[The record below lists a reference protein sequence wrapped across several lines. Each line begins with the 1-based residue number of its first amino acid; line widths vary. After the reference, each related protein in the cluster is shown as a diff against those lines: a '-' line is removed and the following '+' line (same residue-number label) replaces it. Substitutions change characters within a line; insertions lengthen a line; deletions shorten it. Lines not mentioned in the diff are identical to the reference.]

1 MRAFTQNPAIRQQL
15 IWIGAWFVLGAFIGF
30 DNYAHGGGMLFGG
43 LYGWALAAEP
53 GKKRRWRMAAAFW
66 VAALLVFASLRPLPW
81 VHQVPAVRRACRR
94 ERSRATDAHD
104 LRVGSRRAC
113 SPRTIAGGWGP
124 CEGPHLIRGMSRRMA
139 DEKIHV
145 EALVIGA
152 GPGGYVAGIRLGQLK
167 KKAMVVERDKPGGIC
182 LNVGC
187 IPSKALINAAKT
199 YDKLR
204 HGGDIGILA
213 DNIRVDMVKMQS
225 WKSEVVSKLTG
236 GVKMLLKA
244 NGCDY
249 RTGVA
254 RLTSRNTV
262 ELTAA
267 DGSKVT
273 IQADNIVVATGSRPI
288 EIPGFKFDGQRIV
301 DSTGAL
307 AFDAVPERFV
317 VIGGGYIGIE
327 IGTLY
332 AKLGSKVTVVEALPA
347 ILAGN
352 DPDIVQV
359 VARKLKKLGVEVMTG
374 AKAKSWSEKDGR
386 AAVVVDVGGNDV
398 TLDAD
403 KVLVAVGRR
412 PISDGLGLEEVGVKL
427 ERGFIPV
434 DKRLRTNVPGI
445 YAIGDVAGQPM
456 LAHKASREAEV
467 VAEVI
472 AGHKAEF
479 DVRCIPAVI
488 FSDPEVASAGI
499 TADEAKQRG
508 REVKVGKFPF
518 SVLGRAIANADTD
531 GFVKVV
537 IDAASKEVLGI
548 HVVGNGASDV
558 IAEAALAI
566 EMGALADDL
575 SMTIH
580 AHPTLPEAIME
591 AAKASLG
598 EAIHIQNR

>member
-1 MRAFTQNPAIRQQL
+1 
-15 IWIGAWFVLGAFIGF
+15 
-30 DNYAHGGGMLFGG
+30 
-43 LYGWALAAEP
+43 
-53 GKKRRWRMAAAFW
+53 
-66 VAALLVFASLRPLPW
+66 
-81 VHQVPAVRRACRR
+81 
-94 ERSRATDAHD
+94 
-104 LRVGSRRAC
+104 
-113 SPRTIAGGWGP
+113 
-124 CEGPHLIRGMSRRMA
+124 MA
-139 DEKIHV
+139 DAIHV

-204 HGGDIGILA
+204 HGADIGILA
-213 DNIRVDMVKMQS
+213 DNFRLDMPKMQS
-225 WKSEVVSKLTG
+225 WKGEVVSKLTS
-236 GVKMLLKA
+236 GVKTLLKA

-249 RTGVA
+249 RTGTA

-262 ELTAA
+262 ELTEAS
-267 DGSKVT
+267 GKVT

-288 EIPGFKFDGQRIV
+288 EIPGFKFDGNRIV

-347 ILAGN
+347 ILPGN

-374 AKAKSWSEKDGR
+374 AKAKSWSEQGGR
-386 AAVVVDVGGNDV
+386 AAVVLDAGGKDV
-398 TLDAD
+398 TVEAD

-412 PISDGLGLEEVGVKL
+412 PNWENLGLEEVGVKV
-427 ERGFIPV
+427 ERGFVTV

-472 AGHKAEF
+472 AGHKTEF
-479 DVRCIPAVI
+479 DVRVIPAVI

-508 REVKVGKFPF
+508 RDVKVGKFPF

-537 IDAASKEVLGI
+537 IDAGTKEVLGI
-548 HVVGNGASDV
+548 HVVGNGASDI

-575 SMTIH
+575 SLTIH

>member
-1 MRAFTQNPAIRQQL
+1 MAEETIR
-15 IWIGAWFVLGAFIGF
+15 
-30 DNYAHGGGMLFGG
+30 
-43 LYGWALAAEP
+43 
-53 GKKRRWRMAAAFW
+53 
-66 VAALLVFASLRPLPW
+66 
-81 VHQVPAVRRACRR
+81 
-94 ERSRATDAHD
+94 
-104 LRVGSRRAC
+104 
-113 SPRTIAGGWGP
+113 
-124 CEGPHLIRGMSRRMA
+124 
-139 DEKIHV
+139 V

-152 GPGGYVAGIRLGQLK
+152 GPGGSVAGIRLGQLK

-187 IPSKALINAAKT
+187 IPSKALINAAKY
-199 YDKLR
+199 YDKFR
-204 HGGDIGILA
+204 HGADIGILA
-213 DNIRVDMVKMQS
+213 DNIRLDMAKMQT
-225 WKSEVVSKLTG
+225 WKGEVVHKLTS
-236 GVKMLLKA
+236 GVRILLKA

-249 RTGVA
+249 RTGSA
-254 RLTSRNTV
+254 KLLSRNTV
-262 ELTAA
+262 ELTEAS
-267 DGSKVT
+267 GKTT
-273 IQADNIVVATGSRPI
+273 IQADNIIVATGSRPI
-288 EIPGFKFDGQRIV
+288 EIPGFAFDGQRIV

-307 AFDAVPERFV
+307 DFPAVPEQFV

-332 AKLGSKVTVVEALPA
+332 AKLGSRVTVVEALPA
-347 ILAGN
+347 ILPGN
-352 DPDIVQV
+352 DPEIVQV

-374 AKAKSWSEKDGR
+374 AKAKSWTEKGGR
-386 AAVVVDVGGNDV
+386 AVVTIDVGGKEA

-412 PISDGLGLEEVGVKL
+412 PNFEGIGLEEVGVKV
-427 ERGFIPV
+427 ERGFITV
-434 DKRLRTNVPGI
+434 DRRLRTNVPGI

-467 VAEVI
+467 AAEVI
-472 AGHKAEF
+472 AGHRSEF

-499 TADEAKQRG
+499 TAEEATAKG
-508 REVKVGKFPF
+508 RKVRIGKFPF
-518 SVLGRAIANADTD
+518 VALGRAIANADTD

-537 IDAASKEVLGI
+537 IDADSKEVLGI
-548 HVVGNGASDV
+548 HVVGNGASDI

-566 EMGALADDL
+566 EMGALADDISL
-575 SMTIH
+575 TIH

>member
-1 MRAFTQNPAIRQQL
+1 MAEETIR
-15 IWIGAWFVLGAFIGF
+15 
-30 DNYAHGGGMLFGG
+30 
-43 LYGWALAAEP
+43 
-53 GKKRRWRMAAAFW
+53 
-66 VAALLVFASLRPLPW
+66 
-81 VHQVPAVRRACRR
+81 
-94 ERSRATDAHD
+94 
-104 LRVGSRRAC
+104 
-113 SPRTIAGGWGP
+113 
-124 CEGPHLIRGMSRRMA
+124 
-139 DEKIHV
+139 V

-199 YDKLR
+199 YDKFR
-204 HGGDIGILA
+204 HGADIGILA
-213 DNIRVDMVKMQS
+213 DNIRLDMAKMQV
-225 WKSEVVSKLTG
+225 WKGEVVTKLTS
-236 GVKMLLKA
+236 GVRVLLKA

-249 RTGVA
+249 RTGSA
-254 RLTSRNTV
+254 RLLTRNTV
-262 ELTAA
+262 ELSEASGKTI
-267 DGSKVT
+267 
-273 IQADNIVVATGSRPI
+273 IQADNIIVATGSRPI
-288 EIPGFKFDGQRIV
+288 EIPGFAFDGQRIV

-307 AFDAVPERFV
+307 DFPAVPERFV
-317 VIGGGYIGIE
+317 VIGGGYIGME

-332 AKLGSKVTVVEALPA
+332 AKLGSRVTVVEALPA
-347 ILAGN
+347 ILPGN

-359 VARKLKKLGVEVMTG
+359 VSRKLKKLGVEVMPG
-374 AKAKSWSEKDGR
+374 AKAKSWTEKGGR
-386 AAVVVDVGGNDV
+386 AVVTVDVGGKEA

-412 PISDGLGLEEVGVKL
+412 PNSEGLGLEELGVKV
-427 ERGFIPV
+427 ERGFITV
-434 DKRLRTNVPGI
+434 DRRLRTNVPGV

-467 VAEVI
+467 AAEVI
-472 AGHKAEF
+472 AGHKSEF

-488 FSDPEVASAGI
+488 FSDPEIASAGI
-499 TADEAKQRG
+499 TAEEAAAKG
-508 REVKVGKFPF
+508 RKVKIGKFPF
-518 SVLGRAIANADTD
+518 VALGRAIANADTD

-537 IDAASKEVLGI
+537 IDAESKEVLGI
-548 HVVGNGASDV
+548 HVVGNGASDI

-566 EMGALADDL
+566 EMGALADDISL
-575 SMTIH
+575 TIH

>member
-1 MRAFTQNPAIRQQL
+1 
-15 IWIGAWFVLGAFIGF
+15 
-30 DNYAHGGGMLFGG
+30 
-43 LYGWALAAEP
+43 
-53 GKKRRWRMAAAFW
+53 
-66 VAALLVFASLRPLPW
+66 
-81 VHQVPAVRRACRR
+81 
-94 ERSRATDAHD
+94 
-104 LRVGSRRAC
+104 
-113 SPRTIAGGWGP
+113 
-124 CEGPHLIRGMSRRMA
+124 MSRRMA
-139 DEKIHV
+139 DAIHV

-187 IPSKALINAAKT
+187 IPSKALINAAKY

-204 HGGDIGILA
+204 HGADIGILA
-213 DNIRVDMVKMQS
+213 DNIRVDLAKMQT

-236 GVKMLLKA
+236 GVKVLLKA

-254 RLTSRNTV
+254 RLISRNTV
-262 ELTAA
+262 ELTEA
-267 DGSKVT
+267 DGNKVT

-288 EIPGFKFDGQRIV
+288 EIPGFKFDGNRIV

-307 AFDAVPERFV
+307 AFEAVPERFV

-332 AKLGSKVTVVEALPA
+332 AKLGAKVTVVEALPA
-347 ILAGN
+347 ILPGN
-352 DPDIVQV
+352 DADIVQV
-359 VARKLKKLGVEVMTG
+359 VARRLKKLGVEVMTG
-374 AKAKSWSEKDGR
+374 AKAKSWREAGGR
-386 AAVVVDVGGNDV
+386 AEVVIDAGGKDV
-398 TLDAD
+398 TLEAD

-412 PISDGLGLEEVGVKL
+412 PISEGLGLEEVGVKV
-427 ERGFIPV
+427 ERGFITV
-434 DKRLRTNVPGI
+434 DRRLRTNVPGI

-508 REVKVGKFPF
+508 REVKLGKFPF
-518 SVLGRAIANADTD
+518 VALGRALANADTD

-537 IDAASKEVLGI
+537 TDAASKEVLGI
-548 HVVGNGASDV
+548 HVVGNGAADV

-566 EMGALADDL
+566 EMGALADDISL
-575 SMTIH
+575 TIH

>member
-1 MRAFTQNPAIRQQL
+1 
-15 IWIGAWFVLGAFIGF
+15 
-30 DNYAHGGGMLFGG
+30 
-43 LYGWALAAEP
+43 
-53 GKKRRWRMAAAFW
+53 
-66 VAALLVFASLRPLPW
+66 
-81 VHQVPAVRRACRR
+81 
-94 ERSRATDAHD
+94 
-104 LRVGSRRAC
+104 
-113 SPRTIAGGWGP
+113 
-124 CEGPHLIRGMSRRMA
+124 
-139 DEKIHV
+139 
-145 EALVIGA
+145 
-152 GPGGYVAGIRLGQLK
+152 
-167 KKAMVVERDKPGGIC
+167 
-182 LNVGC
+182 
-187 IPSKALINAAKT
+187 
-199 YDKLR
+199 
-204 HGGDIGILA
+204 
-213 DNIRVDMVKMQS
+213 MQT
-225 WKSEVVSKLTG
+225 WKCEVVSKLTG
-236 GVKMLLKA
+236 GVKVLLKA

-254 RLTSRNTV
+254 RLLSRNTV
-262 ELTAA
+262 ELTDAN
-267 DGSKVT
+267 GSKTT

-288 EIPGFKFDGQRIV
+288 EIPGFKFDGNRIV

-332 AKLGSKVTVVEALPA
+332 AKLGAKVTVVEALPG

-352 DPDIVQV
+352 DPEIVQV

-374 AKAKSWSEKDGR
+374 AKAKSWSEANGR
-386 AAVVVDVGGNDV
+386 AAVVVDVGGKDV

-403 KVLVAVGRR
+403 KVLVSVGRR
-412 PISDGLGLEEVGVKL
+412 PNWEGLGLEEVGVKV
-427 ERGFIPV
+427 ERGFITV
-434 DKRLRTNVPGI
+434 DARRRTNVPGV

-479 DVRCIPAVI
+479 DVRVIPAVI

-499 TADEAKQRG
+499 TAEEAKQRG
-508 REVKVGKFPF
+508 RDVRVGKFPF
-518 SVLGRAIANADTD
+518 AALGRAIANADTD

-537 IDAASKEVLGI
+537 IDAGSKEVLGI
-548 HVVGNGASDV
+548 HVVGNGASDI

-566 EMGALADDL
+566 EMGALADDISL
-575 SMTIH
+575 TIH

>member
-1 MRAFTQNPAIRQQL
+1 
-15 IWIGAWFVLGAFIGF
+15 
-30 DNYAHGGGMLFGG
+30 
-43 LYGWALAAEP
+43 
-53 GKKRRWRMAAAFW
+53 
-66 VAALLVFASLRPLPW
+66 
-81 VHQVPAVRRACRR
+81 
-94 ERSRATDAHD
+94 
-104 LRVGSRRAC
+104 
-113 SPRTIAGGWGP
+113 
-124 CEGPHLIRGMSRRMA
+124 MA
-139 DEKIHV
+139 DAKTHV

-187 IPSKALINAAKT
+187 IPSKALITASKY

-204 HGGDIGILA
+204 HGADIGILA
-213 DNIRVDMVKMQS
+213 DNFRVDMPKMQT
-225 WKSEVVSKLTG
+225 WKGEVVSKLTG
-236 GVKMLLKA
+236 GVKILLKA

-254 RLTSRNTV
+254 RLVSRNTV
-262 ELTAA
+262 ELTEP
-267 DGSKVT
+267 GGGKTT
-273 IQADNIVVATGSRPI
+273 IEADNIVVATGSRPI
-288 EIPGFKFDGQRIV
+288 EIPGFKFDGNRIV

-332 AKLGSKVTVVEALPA
+332 AKLGAKVTVVEALPA
-347 ILAGN
+347 ILPGN
-352 DPDIVQV
+352 DPEIVQV

-374 AKAKSWSEKDGR
+374 AKAKSWSESGGR
-386 AAVVVDVGGNDV
+386 AAVVIDVGNVDGKDV

-403 KVLVAVGRR
+403 RVLVAVGRR
-412 PISDGLGLEEVGVKL
+412 PNWEGLGLEEVGVKVD
-427 ERGFIPV
+427 RGFVTV
-434 DKRLRTNVPGI
+434 DKRLRTNVPGV

-479 DVRCIPAVI
+479 DVRVIPAVI
-488 FSDPEVASAGI
+488 FSDPEVATAGI
-499 TADEAKQRG
+499 TADEAKQHG
-508 REVKVGKFPF
+508 RDVKIGKFPF

-537 IDAASKEVLGI
+537 IDAKTKEVLGI

-566 EMGALADDL
+566 EMGALADDISL
-575 SMTIH
+575 TIH

>member
-1 MRAFTQNPAIRQQL
+1 MSDENIR
-15 IWIGAWFVLGAFIGF
+15 
-30 DNYAHGGGMLFGG
+30 
-43 LYGWALAAEP
+43 
-53 GKKRRWRMAAAFW
+53 
-66 VAALLVFASLRPLPW
+66 
-81 VHQVPAVRRACRR
+81 
-94 ERSRATDAHD
+94 
-104 LRVGSRRAC
+104 
-113 SPRTIAGGWGP
+113 
-124 CEGPHLIRGMSRRMA
+124 
-139 DEKIHV
+139 V

-167 KKAMVVERDKPGGIC
+167 KRAMVVERDKPGGIC

-187 IPSKALINAAKT
+187 IPSKALINAAKY

-204 HGGDIGILA
+204 HGADIGILA
-213 DNIRVDMVKMQS
+213 DNLRLDMPKMQT
-225 WKSEVVSKLTG
+225 WKGEVVTKLTS
-236 GVKMLLKA
+236 GVRTLLKA

-249 RTGVA
+249 RTGSAHLV
-254 RLTSRNTV
+254 SRNAV
-262 ELTAA
+262 ELTEAN
-267 DGSKVT
+267 GNKVT

-288 EIPGFKFDGQRIV
+288 EIPGFKFDGNRIV

-307 AFDAVPERFV
+307 DFAAVPDRFV

-332 AKLGSKVTVVEALPA
+332 AKLGARVTVVEALPA
-347 ILAGN
+347 ILTGN
-352 DPDIVQV
+352 DADIVQV
-359 VARKLKKLGVEVMTG
+359 VSRKLKKLGVEVMTG
-374 AKAKSWSEKDGR
+374 AKAKSWSEAGGLAK
-386 AAVVVDVGGNDV
+386 VVVDVEGKDV
-398 TLDAD
+398 TIDAD

-412 PISDGLGLEEVGVKL
+412 PNFEGLGLEELGVKI
-427 ERGFIPV
+427 ERGFITV
-434 DKRLRTNVPGI
+434 DKRMRTNVPGI

-472 AGHKAEF
+472 AGHKSEF

-508 REVKVGKFPF
+508 RDVKIGKFPF
-518 SVLGRAIANADTD
+518 VALGRAIANADTD
-531 GFVKVV
+531 GFVKVI
-537 IDAASKEVLGI
+537 IDAGTKEVLGI

-575 SMTIH
+575 SLTIH